1 MSDNLPSKIVLDNN
15 ESYGVN
21 TIFEDYMK
29 WHEKYDE
36 FAQGRTNFQIEQFIG
51 LEDGTPAHNYVN
63 ILYQTRVMRGEF
75 MREVKRGV
83 EMERNF
89 EYRWKDHLEQFGP
102 DVPMTLKEDNGNTR
116 FIWYDLEKFEH
127 DHALLELKM
136 SIKDKVQQLQTFDE
150 VLQVLEERN
159 GGKFTKKQYDDEA
172 PSYWMNRF
180 LRQSVDDLVSSR
192 LGIST
197 GDAKVIRQALAP
209 AIRTGKTYE
218 AEERKFLE
226 DLVNGDFD
234 PMAAIKS
241 GNEHIKAIYE
251 KNVQQGFLENKS
263 EPRIHIEDLENKG
276 TDYDPYKLSQEMLDK
291 LK

>member
-1 MSDNLPSKIVLDNN
+1 MSDKLPSTIVLDD
-15 ESYGVN
+15 EQSYGVN
-21 TIFEDYMK
+21 TIFDEYMK
-29 WHEKYDE
+29 WHERYDE

-75 MREVKRGV
+75 MREIKRGV

-89 EYRWKDHLEQFGP
+89 DYRWKTHLQTHGP
-102 DVPMTLKEDNGNTR
+102 DVPLEIKDQNGNIR
-116 FIWYDLEKFEH
+116 CIWYDLEKFEH

-136 SIKDKVQQLQTFDE
+136 SVKDKVQQLQTFDE
-150 VLQVLEERN
+150 VLLKLEEMN

-180 LRQSVDDLVSSR
+180 LRQSVDDLISSR

-209 AIRTGKTYE
+209 AIRTGKTYD
-218 AEERKFLE
+218 AEERQFLE
-226 DLVNGDFD
+226 GLINGEYD
-234 PMAAIKS
+234 PIQAIQK
-241 GNEHIKAIYE
+241 GNEHIKEIYQ
-251 KNVQQGFLENKS
+251 KMTHDGFLENKT
-263 EPRIHIEDLENKG
+263 EQKIKLEDLMPKE
-276 TDYDPYKLSQEMLDK
+276 DYDPYKLSQDMLDK